1 LKPQIFSR
9 KNTSHLILMTFD
21 ITAYRASRDR
31 VLRHIKASHD
41 WENTEGFIAD
51 GVISPDVYALQL
63 MRILCVL
70 AESYG
75 YDECG
80 MLDIETQPQSDLL
93 GVANPEVKTPR
104 RLAALLRLLRKKG
117 MRFVTVS
124 ELVENPGAT
133 RCVALTFDDGFAD
146 NYLFAYPLLKRY
158 GAKATIYLAAD
169 ITGIE
174 KLSPAQIQE
183 MYDSG
188 LVEFGA
194 HTVNHINLLRSD
206 DELARE
212 EIASSRQ
219 RVIDI
224 VGRCDSFAYPF
235 GRFAARHEVMVRD
248 AGYSSAVSTRKDIAP
263 FTEQTRY
270 HIPRISSH
278 GEMNT
283 VQWRIALAKGRWR
296 L

>member
-1 LKPQIFSR
+1 MSFWWLLLVLLPPALWLAGRYTFWLPGR
-9 KNTSHLILMTFD
+9 NRAWPRLIMLHRVTPLEP
-21 ITAYRASRDR
+21 ASGMNM
-31 VLRHIKASHD
+31 L
-41 WENTEGFIAD
+41 
-51 GVISPDVYALQL
+51 PDSF
-63 MRILCVL
+63 
-70 AESYG
+70 E
-75 YDECG
+75 
-80 MLDIETQPQSDLL
+80 
-93 GVANPEVKTPR
+93 
-104 RLAALLRLLRKKG
+104 ALLRLLRKKG

-146 NYLFAYPLLKRY
+146 NYLYAFPLLKRY
-158 GAKATIYLAAD
+158 GAKATIYLAPD
-169 ITGIE
+169 IAEIE
-174 KLSPAQIQE
+174 KLDPAQIQE

-206 DELARE
+206 DALARE
-212 EIASSRQ
+212 EIVSSRQ

-224 VGRCDSFAYPF
+224 VGRCESFAYPF
-235 GRFAARHEVMVRD
+235 GRFAARHEAMVQE

-263 FTEQTRY
+263 FNEQSRY

-278 GEMNT
+278 GEMNAL
-283 VQWRIALAKGRWR
+283 QWRIALAKGRWR